1 MALAGDEVERGDAEF
16 EEGFFDDFD
25 EGFLEGEGTFGI
37 EVGLRGGVEVY
48 VFDIEV
54 DEEGAMV
61 VEGAGGVELI
71 LEEPVEVMG
80 GMEGAPGVGD
90 AVAAGEV
97 GAGGGG
103 RIIGAAHELD
113 KAFADMGT
121 VSAAGGVIA
130 GRLLNGG
137 F

>member
-1 MALAGDEVERGDAEF
+1 MQ
-16 EEGFFDDFD
+16 
-25 EGFLEGEGTFGI
+25 
-37 EVGLRGGVEVY
+37 VGLSGGVEVY

-54 DEEGAMV
+54 DEEGAV
-61 VEGAGGVELI
+61 IVEGAGGVEVI
-71 LEEPVEVMG
+71 LEEPIQVIG
-80 GMEGAPGVGD
+80 GVEGAPGVGD

-113 KAFADMGT
+113 EAFADMET
-121 VSAAGGVIA
+121 VSSVGGVIA